1 MDGYEA
7 RGSYSRKVKY
17 NISMEQ
23 VIAIIER
30 SQKCEQFIKYECHN
44 TGFYFGQYGG
54 FASWWVSRDGAKM
67 TYWGGASPGSLKCKC
82 GMTDSCDVKGEVC
95 NCHQNENIW
104 TEDSGDLTDKDTLP
118 VTELRFGDTGTTD
131 EGDNEIGYHT
141 LGALRCW
148 G

>member
-1 MDGYEA
+1 MDGYDE

-30 SQKCEQFIKYECHN
+30 SRECTQFIKYECYN
-44 TGFYFGQYGG
+44 AGLYFGPNP
-54 FASWWVSRDGAKM
+54 ASWWVSRDGAKM
-67 TYWGGASPGSLKCKC
+67 TYWGGALPGSSKCKC
-82 GMTDSCDVKGEVC
+82 GMTDSCEVKGEVC
-95 NCHQNENIW
+95 NCDQNDNIW

-118 VTELRFGDTGTTD
+118 VTELRFGDTGTY
-131 EGDNEIGYHT
+131 GRHKEIGYYT